1 MSKSNTAP
9 AVLTTENFFFNIPWR
24 PIPDAVFDVTVTSN
38 VEVAD
43 QKIAY
48 IGLQKVQELFVI
60 IQDLIPFGL
69 SAQQSSLIHPI
80 IIAFIYG

>member
-1 MSKSNTAP
+1 MSASNTAP
-9 AVLTTENFFFNIPWR
+9 AVLTTEHFFFNIPWK

-43 QKIAY
+43 KIIGY

-60 IQDLIPFGL
+60 IQDLLPFGL
-69 SAQQSSLIHPI
+69 SAQQASLIHPI
-80 IIAFIYG
+80 IIEFLYR